1 MAANKKTPPGLQ
13 QSNII
18 MPHILRLGLH
28 PTKEGCF
35 LLHKWGCGEER
46 REKKPEGR
54 YGIFIYFYWIP
65 TYHMISQTAFE
76 YSPDVCPHACV
87 ETLQMD
93 FKSLDFT
100 GQLPQKTTA
109 GWGQLIS
116 SGNTLRARLVGEV
129 TF

>member
-1 MAANKKTPPGLQ
+1 
-13 QSNII
+13 
-18 MPHILRLGLH
+18 
-28 PTKEGCF
+28 
-35 LLHKWGCGEER
+35 
-46 REKKPEGR
+46 
-54 YGIFIYFYWIP
+54 
-65 TYHMISQTAFE
+65 MISQTAFE
-76 YSPDVCPHACV
+76 YSTDVCPHACV